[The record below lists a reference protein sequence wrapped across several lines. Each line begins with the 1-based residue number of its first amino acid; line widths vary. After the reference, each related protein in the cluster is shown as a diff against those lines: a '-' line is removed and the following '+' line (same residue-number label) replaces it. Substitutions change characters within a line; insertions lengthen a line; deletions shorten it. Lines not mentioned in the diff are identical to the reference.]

1 MSIDRILETVLSY
14 NFVLFQTSVLDA
26 CSQIRERLSEI
37 KGLGHPNQ
45 YGLFLTDDDPK
56 KGVWLEPSRTLEHYL
71 LRDNVSIFKIYF
83 EFPFPVLRKLTNFF
97 DNLAGKSEISIILWK
112 YRQLFI
118 RSITKMRPFQRSAFL
133 QRQCFRFR
141 KKALSE
147 KHFKC
152 IGSRSEILTYSIL
165 YRNHKCE
172 IR

>member
-97 DNLAGKSEISIILWK
+97 DNLAGKSEISIIL
-112 YRQLFI
+112 
-118 RSITKMRPFQRSAFL
+118 
-133 QRQCFRFR
+133 
-141 KKALSE
+141 
-147 KHFKC
+147 
-152 IGSRSEILTYSIL
+152 
-165 YRNHKCE
+165 
-172 IR
+172 